1 MPEQLIKRFEEEICS
16 NCCTTNCKK
25 GIVVFTETI
34 SMEDEIKNIVCAKC
48 VDYKKK
54 NKQIAKE

>member
-1 MPEQLIKRFEEEICS
+1 MPEKLIQRYEEEICS
-16 NCCTTNCKK
+16 NCCRTNCEK

-34 SMEDEIKNIVCAKC
+34 STENEIKNIICAKC

-54 NKQIAKE
+54 NKRLVKD